1 MAPLMRLAPRRIGGG
16 FMDARWT
23 LITFCVAAYLIGS
36 LPVGY
41 WATRWRRL
49 GLDIRGY
56 GSGNVG
62 TANVY
67 RHAGFGL
74 AAVVGP
80 IQFSQGLIPLLL
92 ARFVGDVNATGLVVV
107 AIAAVVGNGWSV
119 FLGFDGGRGVAV
131 STGVVAGLNL
141 IVVAL
146 LLVCFAAGA
155 LRRRMA
161 EGVLVGFIVVPPV
174 AVVLALTPLQT
185 GFALPVGLVV
195 LLVLILARRLAG
207 VVEDVNHFGGARQV
221 ILDRVIH
228 DRRPGRPLIGHRTD
242 P

>member
-1 MAPLMRLAPRRIGGG
+1 
-16 FMDARWT
+16 MDARWA
-23 LITFCVAAYLIGS
+23 LVTFCAVGYLIGS

-67 RHAGFGL
+67 RHAGFAL

-80 IQFSQGLIPLLL
+80 IQFVQGLLPLLL
-92 ARFVGDVNATGLVVV
+92 ARFVGDLSTTSLVLVG
-107 AIAAVVGNGWSV
+107 IAAVVGNGWSV

-131 STGVVAGLNL
+131 STGAVAGLNL
-141 IVVAL
+141 IALVAL
-146 LLVCFAAGA
+146 LACFAVGA
-155 LRRRMA
+155 LRSHIA
-161 EGVLVGFIVVPPV
+161 EGVLAGFIVLPV
-174 AVVLALTPLQT
+174 VGVVLALTPLNT
-185 GFALPVGLVV
+185 GYALPVGFAV
-195 LLVLILARRLAG
+195 LLVLILARRLEG
-207 VVEDVNHFGGARQV
+207 VVGDVNHFGGARHV
-221 ILDRVIH
+221 VLDRVLH

>member
-1 MAPLMRLAPRRIGGG
+1 M
-16 FMDARWT
+16 MDARWT
-23 LITFCVAAYLIGS
+23 LVTFCAAGYLIGS

-80 IQFSQGLIPLLL
+80 IQFAQGLLPLLL
-92 ARFVGDVNATGLVVV
+92 ARYIGDLGTTGLVLV
-107 AIAAVVGNGWSV
+107 AVAAVVGNGWSV
-119 FLGFDGGRGVAV
+119 FLAFDGGRGVAV

-141 IVVAL
+141 IAL
-146 LLVCFAAGA
+146 AVLLVCFAAGA
-155 LRRRMA
+155 LRGRIA
-161 EGVLVGFIVVPPV
+161 EGVLAGFIVLPM
-174 AVVLALTPLQT
+174 AGVVLALSPLRT
-185 GFALPVGLVV
+185 GYALPLGFVV
-195 LLVLILARRLAG
+195 LLALILARRLDG
-207 VVEDVNHFGGARQV
+207 VVGDVNHYGGARHV
-221 ILDRVIH
+221 ILDRVLH

>member
-1 MAPLMRLAPRRIGGG
+1 
-16 FMDARWT
+16 MDARWT
-23 LITFCVAAYLIGS
+23 LVIFCAIGYLAGS

-67 RHAGFGL
+67 RHAGFAL

-80 IQFSQGLIPLLL
+80 LQFAQGLAPLLL
-92 ARFVGDVNATGLVVV
+92 ARYAAHLDTTGLVLVG
-107 AIAAVVGNGWSV
+107 IAAVVGNGWSI
-119 FLGFDGGRGVAV
+119 FLAFDGGRGVAV
-131 STGVVAGLNL
+131 STGAVAGLNL
-141 IVVAL
+141 IALVVL
-146 LLVCFAAGA
+146 LACFAAGA
-155 LRRRMA
+155 LRRHIA
-161 EGVLVGFIVVPPV
+161 EGVLAGFIVLPV
-174 AVVLALTPLQT
+174 AGLVLALSPLDT
-185 GFALPVGLVV
+185 GYALALGFLV
-195 LLVLILARRLAG
+195 LLVLILARRLEG
-207 VVEDVNHFGGARQV
+207 VVGDVNHFGGAGRL
-221 ILDRVIH
+221 IRDRVLH